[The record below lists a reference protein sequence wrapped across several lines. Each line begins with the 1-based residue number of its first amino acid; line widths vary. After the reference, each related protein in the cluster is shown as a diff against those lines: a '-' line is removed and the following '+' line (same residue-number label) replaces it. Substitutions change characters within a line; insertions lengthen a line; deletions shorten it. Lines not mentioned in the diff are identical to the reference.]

1 MKILQIMTGLTVI
14 LTPMVILL
22 MMISLSSCKL
32 NSKVDFNQTVGRAP
46 AFSDETKEKAIA
58 ACTLMKQKEH
68 NWKAKDIK
76 AYCKEHW
83 RGNIDFIKKDK
94 DVKKRGS
101 N

>member
-1 MKILQIMTGLTVI
+1 M

-32 NSKVDFNQTVGRAP
+32 NSKVDFNQTVGRSP

-83 RGNIDFIKKDK
+83 RGYIDFIEGIKML
-94 DVKKRGS
+94 KRRS

>member
-1 MKILQIMTGLTVI
+1 MNGM
-14 LTPMVILL
+14 MILL
-22 MMISLSSCKL
+22 LMTFLSSCKL

-46 AFSDETKEKAIA
+46 TFSEETKEKAIA

-68 NWKAKDIK
+68 AWKAKDIK

-83 RGNIDFIKKDK
+83 RGYIDFIKKDK
-94 DVKKRGS
+94 DVKERGS

>member
-1 MKILQIMTGLTVI
+1 MKTVG
-14 LTPMVILL
+14 MMSKMNGMMILL
-22 MMISLSSCKL
+22 LMIFLSSCKL

-46 AFSDETKEKAIA
+46 TFSEETKEKAIA

-68 NWKAKDIK
+68 AWKAKDIK

-83 RGNIDFIKKDK
+83 RGYIDFIEGDK
-94 DVKKRGS
+94 DAKERGS

>member
-1 MKILQIMTGLTVI
+1 M
-14 LTPMVILL
+14 LTPIVIFVP
-22 MMISLSSCKL
+22 MIFLSSCKI
-32 NSKVDFNQTVGRAP
+32 NKKVDFNQTVGRSP
-46 AFSDETKEKAIA
+46 VFSEETKEKAIA

-68 NWKAKDIK
+68 AWKAKDIK

-83 RGNIDFIKKDK
+83 RGYIDFIEEDK

>member
-46 AFSDETKEKAIA
+46 AFSDETKEKPIA
-58 ACTLMKQKEH
+58 ACTLMKQKEN

-83 RGNIDFIKKDK
+83 RGYIDFIEGDK

>member
-1 MKILQIMTGLTVI
+1 M

-22 MMISLSSCKL
+22 MMISLSSCKI
-32 NSKVDFNQTVGRAP
+32 NQEIDFGQTVGRAP

-58 ACTLMKQKEH
+58 ACSLIKQKEH

-83 RGNIDFIKKDK
+83 RGYIDFIKKDK
-94 DVKKRGS
+94 DGRTDV
-101 N
+101 

>member
-1 MKILQIMTGLTVI
+1 MKILKIVTGLTVM

-32 NSKVDFNQTVGRAP
+32 NSKVDFNQTVGRSP

-83 RGNIDFIKKDK
+83 RGYIDFIEGDK